1 MTRFIKKLQILLGRR
16 RFLNELDEEMA
27 FHRDQAAQELIDGG
41 MTPQSARYAAMRQF
55 GNVAKLKG
63 QSHEAV
69 RFRMETVVQ
78 DLRFAS
84 RQMLRSP
91 GFAITAVLTLTLGI
105 TANVIVF
112 GVLQALVL
120 RPLDVP
126 GADKVMTL
134 EPRGN
139 GINFSYPEF
148 RDIRDDNSVFSAI
161 AADRAMNFGLDAN
174 GATHS
179 IFGYEV
185 SGQYFEVLSI
195 KALLGRLLERAD
207 DDHPGA
213 AQVAVLSWAGWKS
226 YFNGDPAIIGKTV
239 RLDKQPYTVIGV
251 KRGAVRKIQM
261 A

>member
-1 MTRFIKKLQILLGRR
+1 MNPFTHFMRKLSILVGRK

-27 FHRDQAAQELIDGG
+27 FHRAQAAQEFLAGG
-41 MTPQSARYAAMRQF
+41 MTPEGARQAAMRQF
-55 GNVAKLKG
+55 GNVTRLRE
-63 QSHEAV
+63 QSQEAGT
-69 RFRMETVVQ
+69 FRMETVVQ
-78 DLRFAS
+78 ELRFAA

-185 SGQYFEVLSI
+185 SG
-195 KALLGRLLERAD
+195 
-207 DDHPGA
+207 
-213 AQVAVLSWAGWKS
+213 
-226 YFNGDPAIIGKTV
+226 
-239 RLDKQPYTVIGV
+239 
-251 KRGAVRKIQM
+251 
-261 A
+261 